1 MNAKSIDYKG
11 YTIHPIAAQDT
22 ESICYGGYE
31 ITRDGTPIRVR
42 KRIFPGFLY
51 ADAAWHDS
59 VEHAK
64 TEIDNLGGAGPG
76 AIR

>member
-1 MNAKSIDYKG
+1 MNAKSIEYKG
-11 YTIHPIAAQDT
+11 YTIHPIPAQDS

-31 ITRDGTPIRVR
+31 ITRNGIPVRVR
-42 KRIFPGFLY
+42 KRIFPGFPY

-64 TEIDNLGGAGPG
+64 TEIDNLNPAAPQ
-76 AIR
+76 